1 MPFAATNVSGTGDE
15 ASPTKSRSGTLYDD
29 SGSSDS
35 EYSSGEEE
43 EEGEEGLFASHEDVL
58 SEAKGVKRGKTFYIA
73 QEMLTTERT
82 YVKGLRLLHED
93 FRAWINSNRDND
105 KPVIP
110 DEVLKQILSN
120 IGSLVNLNSGLLND
134 LEVRM
139 ANWDK
144 DPRVGDIIASKAPYL
159 KLYTEYISKFDK
171 ALKALEEAKK
181 KYSQFAELLRDF
193 ETEPKCANLP
203 LASYM
208 LEVVQRIP
216 RYKLLLADYVK
227 HLPLDSPDRKPSETA
242 LEIISQVALH
252 VNDTMKRM
260 DNFKK
265 VIEVCKK
272 LSGDTGDSL
281 ITPYRKL
288 IREGELLKSC
298 RKEKQMKMFFLV
310 VMRIPLDGMRVQSL
324 NDPDMKHGFQII
336 STCKSFRLEASSA
349 EECQQWI
356 DAIKNAIRENS
367 EVEANKA
374 INRAKSIIK
383 SGRMGSELG
392 HLAPAWLPDNSVSM
406 CQLCSVHFTL
416 TKRRHHCR
424 ACGMIFCAECAGYVA
439 NLKYLDNKP
448 GRVCHTC
455 CIKLKGDASSQESST
470 VSPHKR
476 KKKLSEIKQMTMP
489 AVLTEMKAR
498 DRSAQIS
505 GYLFTHKSK
514 TKRWKKRWY
523 VVYNLVL
530 YEFVRHEDVVA
541 KRTITLPSYKVIAP
555 SEGKED
561 TLIFSLQ
568 HPGTTVY
575 YFKAE
580 NVEQLKTWCEV
591 LNRAVQGDCG
601 GSIPEVPPNK

>member
-1 MPFAATNVSGTGDE
+1 
-15 ASPTKSRSGTLYDD
+15 
-29 SGSSDS
+29 
-35 EYSSGEEE
+35 
-43 EEGEEGLFASHEDVL
+43 
-58 SEAKGVKRGKTFYIA
+58 
-73 QEMLTTERT
+73 
-82 YVKGLRLLHED
+82 
-93 FRAWINSNRDND
+93 
-105 KPVIP
+105 
-110 DEVLKQILSN
+110 
-120 IGSLVNLNSGLLND
+120 
-134 LEVRM
+134 
-139 ANWDK
+139 
-144 DPRVGDIIASKAPYL
+144 
-159 KLYTEYISKFDK
+159 
-171 ALKALEEAKK
+171 
-181 KYSQFAELLRDF
+181 
-193 ETEPKCANLP
+193 
-203 LASYM
+203 
-208 LEVVQRIP
+208 
-216 RYKLLLADYVK
+216 
-227 HLPLDSPDRKPSETA
+227 
-242 LEIISQVALH
+242 
-252 VNDTMKRM
+252 
-260 DNFKK
+260 
-265 VIEVCKK
+265 
-272 LSGDTGDSL
+272 
-281 ITPYRKL
+281 
-288 IREGELLKSC
+288 
-298 RKEKQMKMFFLV
+298 
-310 VMRIPLDGMRVQSL
+310 
-324 NDPDMKHGFQII
+324 
-336 STCKSFRLEASSA
+336 
-349 EECQQWI
+349 
-356 DAIKNAIRENS
+356 
-367 EVEANKA
+367 
-374 INRAKSIIK
+374 
-383 SGRMGSELG
+383 MGSELG

-591 LNRAVQGDCG
+591 LNRAAQGDCG
-601 GSIPEVPPNK
+601 GSIPEVPPNE